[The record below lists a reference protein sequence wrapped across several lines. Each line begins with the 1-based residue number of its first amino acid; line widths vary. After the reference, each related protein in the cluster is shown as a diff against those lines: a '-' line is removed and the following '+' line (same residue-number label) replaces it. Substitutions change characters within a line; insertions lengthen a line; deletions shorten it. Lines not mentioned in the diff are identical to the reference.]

1 MIDFDEVTSLD
12 RDRPWNVWPT
22 TAGALVACMAVSTF
36 VALTASPVYDA
47 LRTAFGVTHEVWGGL
62 LFSSYLL
69 LLGVVVAVWRP
80 RAFGVQVGSATR
92 EWRTILAVSAGFV
105 AVLAVILLQM
115 PTTPYSGSDWIFEVI
130 AVPVSEELFFRGV
143 VITAL
148 VWLLGKAHPRRR
160 ATWLAVVIGGVA
172 FGLAHLSNLAI
183 ASASFVVPQAL
194 FAVALGIGAGYL
206 RVVTRSIYPAILLH
220 AAVNLVVVL
229 M

>member
-1 MIDFDEVTSLD
+1 M
-12 RDRPWNVWPT
+12 
-22 TAGALVACMAVSTF
+22 
-36 VALTASPVYDA
+36 
-47 LRTAFGVTHEVWGGL
+47 GGL

-69 LLGVVVAVWRP
+69 LLGVVVTVWRP
-80 RAFGVQVGSATR
+80 SAFGVQVGSAIR
-92 EWRTILAVSAGFV
+92 EWRTIVAVSAGF
-105 AVLAVILLQM
+105 ATVLALILLQM

-143 VITAL
+143 VITGL
-148 VWLLGKAHPRRR
+148 VWLLGKAHPRGR

-206 RVVTRSIYPAILLH
+206 RVVTRSVYPAILLH